1 MAKGTDAKPS
11 AKKKATKTLLEKRK
25 EKQDKKSQK
34 SEIIVI
40 KSPGKK

>member
-34 SEIIVI
+34 TEIVI
-40 KSPGKK
+40 IKNPLKK